1 MALPEKALI
10 TIDPEK
16 AVQILK
22 AANVEGIEA
31 LTPEQQVELAQAL
44 QVDQA
49 NTAQQSEYRPARFG
63 IDHRSRKFKDDFD
76 NPLPDL
82 KGVVIYYHRARGHWA
97 EEEKIPRCSS
107 MDGVHGTMADA
118 TNGQPLLCATC
129 VFNPTYTRNF
139 GDKAN
144 CKELRRL
151 FVLLEG
157 DRYPVLL
164 TLSPTSIGR
173 WDNYT
178 SALRRKGVALI
189 SAYTVLRLESAE
201 ARGQTYAKI
210 LAELGPKLPAP
221 AVLQLARMKDE
232 VVKVATKLGIEEADY
247 AKSDDEQATSGQT
260 AAAGDGF

>member
-1 MALPEKALI
+1 MALPEKALVAI
-10 TIDPEK
+10 NPER
-16 AVQILK
+16 AVQLLK
-22 AANVEGIEA
+22 SAGVEGIDA

-44 QVDQA
+44 QIDQA

-63 IDHRSRKFKDDFD
+63 IDHRSRKFKDDFA

-82 KGVVIYYHRARGHWA
+82 KGVVIYYHRARGRW
-97 EEEKIPRCSS
+97 EEGEKIPRCSS
-107 MDGVHGTMADA
+107 MDGVHGAMADA
-118 TNGQPLLCATC
+118 ANGQPIACATC
-129 VFNPTYTRNF
+129 EFNPTYTRNF
-139 GDKAN
+139 GEKEN

-164 TLSPTSIGR
+164 TLPPTSIGR

-201 ARGQTYAKI
+201 SKGQTYAKI
-210 LAELGPKLPAP
+210 LAELGPKLPAQ

-232 VVKVATKLGIEEADY
+232 VIRVATKLGIEEADY
-247 AKSDDEQATSGQT
+247 AKSDDEQA
-260 AAAGDGF
+260 AAGDGDAF